1 MIAALRAQAARLLRF
16 GLVGGLAT
24 LAYAVLAETF
34 AHAGLDPVTASVA
47 AYLAAGVV
55 SYLGH
60 KRVTFRSGGAHAE
73 ELPRFVLT
81 LGLGIAVAAAA
92 PAVLTTWLRP
102 PQVVS
107 TAFTCVAAPLLS
119 YVALSLVVFRTAV
132 VSRPA
137 E

>member
-16 GLVGGLAT
+16 GLVGALAT

-34 AHAGLDPVTASVA
+34 ARAGLGPVTASVA

-60 KRVTFRSGGAHAE
+60 KRVTFRSGGAHTH
-73 ELPRFVLT
+73 ELPRFILT

-92 PAVLTTWLRP
+92 PAVLTKWLGL
-102 PQVVS
+102 PQIAATV
-107 TAFTCVAAPLLS
+107 FTCVAAPVLS
-119 YVALSLVVFRTAV
+119 YVALSLVVFRTAAL
-132 VSRPA
+132 SRPA